1 MTACKESGV
10 KVEFKQ
16 LKMGFTVV
24 FHRFNKEVDYLG
36 RVVTDKVT
44 DKKSREKTVIEYLNE
59 NEFITNKIA
68 CELLSISDITAKR
81 LLKSMVEKEYII
93 AEGERKSRV
102 YKIKK

>member
-1 MTACKESGV
+1 
-10 KVEFKQ
+10 
-16 LKMGFTVV
+16 MGI
-24 FHRFNKEVDYLG
+24 
-36 RVVTDKVT
+36 
-44 DKKSREKTVIEYLNE
+44 SNE
-59 NEFITNKIA
+59 NDFITNKIV